1 MENITEIVC
10 PNCGEKLPGDSVFCA
25 KCGTRFN
32 EDAQQEVQGVE
43 QAAKPTGFFAKYKK
57 IIGIAAAAVIIVL
70 IVLFAVNTVQR
81 TNLKKELL
89 RDWCKVEGEG
99 FLYPLCI
106 GFFRKRSGIPA
117 GNRICMDGYLFGN
130 L

>member
-25 KCGTRFN
+25 KCGTRLN
-32 EDAQQEVQGVE
+32 EDGQQEVQGVE

-81 TNLKKELL
+81 LSLIHISCGKP
-89 RDWCKVEGEG
+89 
-99 FLYPLCI
+99 FPLD
-106 GFFRKRSGIPA
+106 SG
-117 GNRICMDGYLFGN
+117 LFHMP
-130 L
+130 